1 MPLSFIKSNVY
12 IYLIPRNY
20 LTTNITFSCCYVSL
34 PTATTPPPKKNMRSL
49 LMYAE
54 DEKSLSSNFVYLK
67 ELFGKDKNESLCNGL
82 SGLSFRP
89 QTVKN
94 HY

>member
-1 MPLSFIKSNVY
+1 
-12 IYLIPRNY
+12 
-20 LTTNITFSCCYVSL
+20 
-34 PTATTPPPKKNMRSL
+34 
-49 LMYAE
+49 MYAE